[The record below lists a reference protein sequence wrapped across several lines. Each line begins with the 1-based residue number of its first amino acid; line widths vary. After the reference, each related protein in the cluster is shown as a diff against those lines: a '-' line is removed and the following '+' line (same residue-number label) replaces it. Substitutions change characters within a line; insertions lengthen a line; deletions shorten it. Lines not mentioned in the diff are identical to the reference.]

1 MKTKVQ
7 EVLASIGRHLAGEA
21 PLKVAFFYD
30 MLTIG
35 TLVNL
40 AAGLCSLAAVSFGLP
55 GWAAIANFLIPQ
67 PYNVMLLVSVWRSA
81 NLVRSRW
88 GDVAQIGS
96 ALWLPAMLVV

>member
-35 TLVNL
+35 ALVNL

-67 PYNVMLLVSVWRSA
+67 PYNVMLLVRCGV
-81 NLVRSRW
+81 L
-88 GDVAQIGS
+88 QT
-96 ALWLPAMLVV
+96 